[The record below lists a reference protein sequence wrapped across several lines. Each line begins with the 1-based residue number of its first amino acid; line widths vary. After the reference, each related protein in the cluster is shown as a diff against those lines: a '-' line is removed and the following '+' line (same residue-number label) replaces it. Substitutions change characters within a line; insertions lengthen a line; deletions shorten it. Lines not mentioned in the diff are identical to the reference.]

1 MGKDVPFGGGG
12 GMRKMFHL
20 VGRGMRQMFHL
31 VGRGMTK
38 MFHLVGGGMRKMF
51 HLVGERDEEDV
62 PLVTSPLSL
71 TRIFRLLKVLTE
83 ILRALGF

>member
-1 MGKDVPFGGGG
+1 
-12 GMRKMFHL
+12 
-20 VGRGMRQMFHL
+20 
-31 VGRGMTK
+31 

-51 HLVGERDEEDV
+51 HLVGERDEDV

-71 TRIFRLLKVLTE
+71 TRTFRLLKVLTE

>member
-1 MGKDVPFGGGG
+1 MGEDVPFGGGG

-20 VGRGMRQMFHL
+20 VGR
-31 VGRGMTK
+31 
-38 MFHLVGGGMRKMF
+38 GMRKMF